1 MMALLIFAGA
11 LIADSISPGPT
22 VAALIAR
29 VLSRGPG
36 DVLPFLIAVWLGEAI
51 WLSVALA
58 GLAALASA
66 FYALFVIIKWAGVA
80 YLIYLARMLFTRPP
94 DVQGGAA
101 PAKGNGLKAF
111 LSGLSISIGNPKNML
126 FYLTLIPSM
135 IDMRDVTAMGWLQL
149 VATLLITLIA
159 VDLSWVF
166 LASKARRLL
175 QNSRAVRRIRQVS
188 GAAMAIAAAAIA
200 TR

>member
-1 MMALLIFAGA
+1 
-11 LIADSISPGPT
+11 
-22 VAALIAR
+22 
-29 VLSRGPG
+29 
-36 DVLPFLIAVWLGEAI
+36 
-51 WLSVALA
+51 
-58 GLAALASA
+58 
-66 FYALFVIIKWAGVA
+66 
-80 YLIYLARMLFTRPP
+80 
-94 DVQGGAA
+94 
-101 PAKGNGLKAF
+101 
-111 LSGLSISIGNPKNML
+111 
-126 FYLTLIPSM
+126 
-135 IDMRDVTAMGWLQL
+135 MGWLQL